1 MRCRPSGPS
10 FGGRHLSPTK
20 LVNRNTILF
29 TIGTVVVWLLVAC
42 QSGNEVQGTSAEIT
56 KVALTGNTICA
67 GYFITHELDH
77 TTTNAYEPIDMYDS
91 NGSGLAINDLDND
104 GDLDIV
110 LANLA
115 GRNNIFW
122 NEGNLNFRR
131 DEMEHGSSR
140 AVATVDVDADG
151 WLDIVFTTRVGTP
164 ILWRNG
170 GDGSF
175 EKTPMPGV
183 DEHAYSMV
191 WADLDA
197 DGDIDLVTGSY
208 DTSLEKELRDSFMF
222 GNGAGVF
229 IYTNQGDGTFES
241 ERLAEKSQALTI
253 QLIDFNMDGRKDI
266 LVGNDFVTVRDYV
279 WLASDAGWISAEP
292 LSTTTENTMSFD
304 MGDVNNDGSQELFA
318 ADMHPY
324 SKELEADYMP
334 MMENMMASHTPVE
347 GDPQVMSNVLQMRD
361 DSGAFVEKA
370 LKMGVGSTGW
380 SWSTKFGDLD
390 QDGYL
395 DLYSVNGMA
404 SFESFGYLPNYTL
417 VEENQVLRNNGNGNF
432 DPVPQWQLGK
442 TAGGRGMSMAD
453 FDNDGDLD
461 ILINNMLD
469 KAVVLEN
476 QLCIG
481 TGVQVD
487 LRQPEM
493 QNRFALGAVVTLETA
508 IGDMTRDVRAA
519 SGYLS
524 GDATRVHFGVPKDI
538 EISGLTIT
546 WPDGETTKFS
556 DIEANQLITVERL
569 Q

>member
-1 MRCRPSGPS
+1 M
-10 FGGRHLSPTK
+10 
-20 LVNRNTILF
+20 
-29 TIGTVVVWLLVAC
+29 VWLLVAC
-42 QSGNEVQGTSAEIT
+42 QSGNEVQDTSAEIT
-56 KVALTGNTICA
+56 KTALTGNNTCA
-67 GYFITHELDH
+67 GYFITRELDH
-77 TTTNAYEPIDMYDS
+77 TTTNAYEPVDMYDS

-115 GRNNIFW
+115 GNNNIFW
-122 NEGNLNFRR
+122 NEGGLNFRK

-164 ILWRNG
+164 ILWRNTG
-170 GDGSF
+170 EGSF
-175 EKTPMPGV
+175 EQTPMPGV

-197 DGDIDLVTGSY
+197 DGDLDLVTGSY

-229 IYTNQGDGTFES
+229 VYTNQGDGTFES

-266 LVGNDFVTVRDYV
+266 LVGNDFFTVRDYV

-292 LSTTTENTMSFD
+292 LQTTTENTMSFD
-304 MGDVNNDGSQELFA
+304 LGDINNDGSQELFA

-334 MMENMMASHTPVE
+334 MMENMMANHTPIE
-347 GDPQVMSNVLQMRD
+347 GDPQIMSNVLQMRD
-361 DSGAFVEKA
+361 ESGAFVESA
-370 LKMGVGSTGW
+370 TRMGLGSTGW
-380 SWSTKFGDLD
+380 SWSSKFGDLD
-390 QDGYL
+390 QDGFL
-395 DLYSVNGMA
+395 DLYSVNGMI
-404 SFESFGYLPNYTL
+404 SFESFGYLPDNTL
-417 VEENQVLRNNGNGNF
+417 VEQNQVLRNSGNGNF

-442 TAGGRGMSMAD
+442 TASGRGMSMAD

-469 KAVVLEN
+469 KSVVLEN

-487 LRQPEM
+487 LRQPDS
-493 QNRFALGAVVTLETA
+493 QNRFALGAVVSLETA
-508 IGDMTRDVRAA
+508 IGTLTRDVRAT

-524 GDATRVHFGVPKDI
+524 GDPTRVHFGVPKDTK
-538 EISGLTIT
+538 ISGLTIT
-546 WPDGETTKFS
+546 WPDGKTTELS
-556 DIEANQLITVERL
+556 DIEANQLITVER
-569 Q
+569 QQ